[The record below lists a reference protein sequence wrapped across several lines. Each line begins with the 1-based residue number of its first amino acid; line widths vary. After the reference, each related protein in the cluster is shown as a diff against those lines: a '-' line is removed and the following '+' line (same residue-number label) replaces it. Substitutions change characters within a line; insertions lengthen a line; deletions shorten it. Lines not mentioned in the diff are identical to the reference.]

1 MCLMVS
7 VGAMLL
13 ELAALVAL
21 LNSLFSLI
29 TFPGDDPLTLQR
41 LFGYVFAPLLTWLMS
56 IPWSEAQISGSLMG
70 TKAALN
76 ELLVLLCKRRGFTP
90 RCRARRSMKSAALSA
105 DEVLQ

>member
-1 MCLMVS
+1 MVS

-41 LFGYVFAPLLTWLMS
+41 LFGYVFAPLT
-56 IPWSEAQISGSLMG
+56 
-70 TKAALN
+70 
-76 ELLVLLCKRRGFTP
+76 
-90 RCRARRSMKSAALSA
+90 
-105 DEVLQ
+105 

>member
-1 MCLMVS
+1 MVS

-41 LFGYVFAPLLTWLMS
+41 LFGYVFAPLTWLMS

-70 TKAALN
+70 AKAALN

-90 RCRARRSMKSAALSA
+90 RCRARRSVKSAALSA

>member
-1 MCLMVS
+1 
-7 VGAMLL
+7 MLL

-41 LFGYVFAPLLTWLMS
+41 LFGYVIAPLTWLMS

-90 RCRARRSMKSAALSA
+90 RCRARRSVKSAALSA